1 MNPESILQ
9 YISTNGVDLVI
20 KLLVALT
27 FWVVGR
33 WVIGLV
39 MKLVAKALSRDGK
52 LDLTTA
58 NYLTSILSALL
69 TIGLVMGILGYMGV
83 QTTSFAALLAGAG
96 LAIGTAWGGL
106 LSHFAAGVFM
116 QILRPIKVGD
126 YVSVGGSEGTVTELG
141 LFGTTLLTGDNVVTI
156 IGNNK
161 VFSDTI
167 KNFSA
172 QPHRRVDCV
181 AKVANG
187 VNVNEAIERLR
198 TAVNSVANI
207 KRDPAPVVEILEFTP
222 EGPLLCVRPFCHT
235 NDYWQVYF
243 DTHKAV
249 ATTLASS
256 GYPMPMTP
264 VVQKVVAG

>member
-1 MNPESILQ
+1 MNPETILN

-20 KLLVALT
+20 KLLAALA
-27 FWVVGR
+27 FWIVGR
-33 WVIGLV
+33 WVIAMV
-39 MKLVAKALSRDGK
+39 MKLVAKGIARGGKIDITTSR
-52 LDLTTA
+52 
-58 NYLTSILSALL
+58 YIVSIISALL
-69 TIGLVMGILGYMGV
+69 TLGLAMGIMGYMGV

-106 LSHFAAGVFM
+106 LSHFAAGIYM
-116 QILRPIKVGD
+116 QILRPMKVGD
-126 YVSVGGSEGTVTELG
+126 YVSVGGAEGTVSELG
-141 LFGTTLLTGDNVVTI
+141 LFGTTILTPDNVTTI

-167 KNFSA
+167 KNFST
-172 QPHRRVDCV
+172 QPFRRVDCV

-187 VNVNEAIERLR
+187 VNVNEAMERLR
-198 TAVNSVANI
+198 AAVATVANI
-207 KRDPAPVVEILEFTP
+207 KTDPAPVVEILEFTP

-243 DTHKAV
+243 DTYKAV

-256 GYPMPMTP
+256 GYPLPMTP
-264 VVQKVVAG
+264 VAHKVVNA